1 VSDQLR
7 LASVEGIVT
16 PEAIVLELETA
27 GLASRLFAALIDLG
41 VQLAIY
47 VLGGIVLSIA
57 TLGFDESTR
66 QTAQFILM
74 TVVLIGYPVVI
85 QTLTRGSSIGKR
97 AIGLRAVTLEGA
109 PISFR
114 HAVLRMIG
122 GLVDLLV
129 PPGGITGMLM
139 ILGTRRHQG
148 VGDLL
153 AGTVVIRDPTRTG
166 LPPALWFPVPWGLD
180 GFAATIDPTA
190 MTVEQ
195 YTVVRLFLVRMLGLP
210 PNARLA
216 IATDL
221 ADRVARTVRHP
232 WHLQVHPEAFLL
244 CAIARYQR
252 RNFPAYQPGAP
263 RPAPPPFS
271 TPPGR
276 GWS

>member
-1 VSDQLR
+1 MSDQLR

-27 GLASRLFAALIDLG
+27 GLASRLFAALLDLG

-47 VLGGIVLSIA
+47 LLGGVVVGIA

-66 QTAQFILM
+66 RTAVFILM

-232 WHLQVHPEAFLL
+232 WHRQVHPEAFLL

-252 RNFPAYQPGAP
+252 RNFAAYQPGAP
-263 RPAPPPFS
+263 RPASPPFS
-271 TPPGR
+271 APPGR